1 MRRRVLVLVAAIAT
15 LLLLAFLVPLAVL
28 VRTVAEDRAVATA
41 TARAQSLVPLV
52 ATTDRESLRLAVEQL
67 SDVALFLPDGTVL
80 GSADRTPL
88 VELGFRG
95 VSASAEVPGGREIV
109 TAVRDRT
116 GAGGAVRAF
125 VPDAELSRGVA
136 RSWLIL
142 AALGVALLAVG
153 LLLGDRLARTF
164 VRGATELAE
173 VSDRVARGEL
183 EARADPAAPGE
194 LGSVARALN
203 GLAGRIS
210 ELLREERESV
220 ADVAH
225 RVRTPLTALRLE
237 AEALRDPAE
246 AARLGTAVDGVER
259 AVNSAIAQARQ
270 RGTDTG
276 HADAAAVVAERVAFW
291 AVLAEDTDR
300 PVTVD
305 LAPGPLPVALGR
317 TDLAALVDALLGNVF
332 AHTPDGTAFAVRLR
346 GTASG
351 AELEVADSG
360 PGLPD
365 DAVLDRGISGAGS
378 TGLGLDIAR
387 RGAERSGGG
396 LRLESA
402 AGARV
407 VVELGR
413 G

>member
-41 TARAQSLVPLV
+41 TAEAQSLVPLV
-52 ATTDRESLRLAVEQL
+52 ATTDRESLRLAVEQ
-67 SDVALFLPDGTVL
+67 VAGVAVFLPDGTVL
-80 GSADRTPL
+80 GRAERTPL
-88 VELGFRG
+88 VELGTRG

-125 VPDAELSRGVA
+125 VPDAELTRGVA

-142 AALGVALLAVG
+142 AGLGVALLVVG

-164 VRGATELAE
+164 VRGATDLAR
-173 VSDRVARGEL
+173 VSDRLARGEL
-183 EARADPAAPGE
+183 DARADPSAPGE

-203 GLAGRIS
+203 GLAERIS
-210 ELLREERESV
+210 DLLREERESV

-225 RVRTPLTALRLE
+225 RVRTPLTALKLE
-237 AEALRDPAE
+237 AESLREPGE
-246 AARLGTAVDGVER
+246 AARIGAAVDGVER
-259 AVNSAIAQARQ
+259 AVTGAIAQARQ
-270 RGTDTG
+270 RGADSG
-276 HADAAAVVAERVAFW
+276 HADAAAVVGERVAFW

-300 PVTVD
+300 AVTVD

-317 TDLAALVDALLGNVF
+317 TDLAAVVDALLGNVF

-346 GTASG
+346 PSAQG
-351 AELEVADSG
+351 AVLEVSDAG

-365 DAVLDRGISGAGS
+365 AAVLHRGVSRAGS
-378 TGLGLDIAR
+378 TGLGLDIVR
-387 RGAERSGGG
+387 RSAERSGGG
-396 LRLESA
+396 VRLDSA
-402 AGARV
+402 AGLRV